1 LFCGLLLP
9 WLAPVAAWVFDGT
22 IALLID
28 VVAWS
33 AATPLGH
40 LYLPGPPHGWL
51 IGWYS
56 LLVVA
61 SDLIRLPIPHRW
73 VWRLLALWTACG
85 LAWGLRPAER
95 GDLKCTFLSVG
106 HGCAV
111 LLELPDGTTLLYDA
125 GTLGSGQ
132 RAQRAVQEALWSAG
146 RSRLDAVII
155 SHADVD
161 HFSGVAGLLETVP
174 TGEALF
180 AQSFLDFEQS
190 SVRSLCESAARAGVP
205 LRLLWQGD
213 RLRADPNVLIDV
225 LHPPCGKGDALDN
238 ANSVVLHVRYAGR
251 TILLT
256 GDLEDSGLQALLSL
270 PAEPV
275 DVMLSPHHGSR
286 DANPPELAAWARP
299 KFVVASAGAP
309 GVVKALTPIYEP
321 YGVVLSTAESGAVT
335 VVIGPDGEL
344 SVTEFAARAN

>member
-1 LFCGLLLP
+1 LLA
-9 WLAPVAAWVFDGT
+9 LA
-22 IALLID
+22 
-28 VVAWS
+28 S
-33 AATPLGH
+33 A
-40 LYLPGPPHGWL
+40 
-51 IGWYS
+51 
-56 LLVVA
+56 
-61 SDLIRLPIPHRW
+61 LIRLPIPHRC
-73 VWRLLALWTACG
+73 VWRALALWTACG

-111 LLELPDGTTLLYDA
+111 LLELPDGKTLLYDA

-161 HFSGVAGLLETVP
+161 HFSGVAGLLATVP
-174 TGEALF
+174 TGEVRF

-190 SVRSLCESAARAGVP
+190 SVRSLCESSASARVP

-213 RLRADPNVLIDV
+213 RLRVDPDVAIDV
-225 LHPPCGKGDALDN
+225 LHPRCGQGDSLDN
-238 ANSVVLHVRYAGR
+238 ANSIVLRIRHAGR

-256 GDLEDSGLQALLSL
+256 GDLEDAGMQSLLSL

-309 GVVKALTPIYEP
+309 GVIHALTPIYEP
-321 YGVVLSTAESGAVT
+321 YGVVLCTAESGAVA
-335 VVIGPDGEL
+335 VSIQPDGEMTI
-344 SVTEFAARAN
+344 TEFAPHSD